1 MEKYHQGKQ
10 RPYLLQVQNNAPPP
24 SYDQV
29 YGGVCGH
36 PIITQHEPCQSVEY
50 PDTPPAPNGL
60 SNHYC
65 PAPQYYR
72 EVQPPVP
79 KEMSNHYFPINLSQS
94 NKYIANNG
102 GYDGLSY
109 PDPRKIASSARAR
122 RRNRIQTDED
132 NEDQSVRIYIAMK
145 YTLCWYTLSIPG
157 VHSDIRL

>member
-1 MEKYHQGKQ
+1 MEKYYQGKQ

-79 KEMSNHYFPINLSQS
+79 KELSNHYFPINLSQS
-94 NKYIANNG
+94 NKYIAHNG

-132 NEDQSVRIYIAMK
+132 NEDQSVRTYLATKYIL
-145 YTLCWYTLSIPG
+145 LCFCLLRYPG
-157 VHSDIRL
+157 IDQL